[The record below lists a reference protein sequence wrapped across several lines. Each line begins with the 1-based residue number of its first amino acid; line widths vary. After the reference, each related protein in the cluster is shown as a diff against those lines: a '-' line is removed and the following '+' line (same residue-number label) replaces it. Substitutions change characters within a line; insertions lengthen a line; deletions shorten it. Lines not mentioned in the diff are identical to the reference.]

1 MYSKHPS
8 LGKRHVLDYQLVFKQ
23 SIEECYQAF
32 FSVLASKDSLESPI
46 DTWVYKSSH
55 LLMFYKVVDAILL
68 FVGKDTTFPRNFQ
81 GFWEKCRDDDKEKN
95 RRLWDGE
102 SRLLNIVVSMMRRR
116 VIYSLMSQWP
126 PNVEEPT
133 RSILF

>member
-8 LGKRHVLDYQLVFKQ
+8 LGKHHVLDYQLVFKQ

-68 FVGKDTTFPRNFQ
+68 FGGKDATFPRNFQ
-81 GFWEKCRDDDKEKN
+81 GFWVKCRDSDNAK
-95 RRLWDGE
+95 RRLPE
-102 SRLLNIVVSMMRRR
+102 LR
-116 VIYSLMSQWP
+116 VAC
-126 PNVEEPT
+126 
-133 RSILF
+133 